1 MMERPKVNINFNIDV
16 KLDNKMPIEIKAQI
30 EDAVIRAATALDCYE
45 RMGYSKKIEDL
56 SPEPNTT
63 SRHQKAVNENRRIS
77 KAIQYIDD
85 CITSFEGEN
94 TPIYSGAISN
104 LKYLKKILLS
114 S

>member
-1 MMERPKVNINFNIDV
+1 MERPKVNININVDVKSGTTSNELETLMNDAVGISQYIGRNIDLV
-16 KLDNKMPIEIKAQI
+16 MKGGD
-30 EDAVIRAATALDCYE
+30 EDD
-45 RMGYSKKIEDL
+45 D
-56 SPEPNTT
+56 PEPKQKPL

-85 CITSFEGEN
+85 CITSFEGEK